1 MLEALEQYATAPTYW
16 GQFASLQ
23 HPVKNTLLTLRRRRL
38 PPVSRCRIVIV
49 ANRSIR
55 LALVVTDLKATS
67 RWFKGL
73 GTDSAVTPC
82 IIREANI
89 MNNKRLWSTVGVSLL
104 IGTLSF
110 ATGAFAH
117 SSESLVSLGS
127 ETPRSGK
134 LQFVP
139 SVLAEAD
146 TATPSPKDRTNDVAL
161 TAKIKDALLADKAT
175 AGAADAIHVQTTN
188 GIVTLT
194 GDVASQATAEHAQ
207 AVTARLLGVRD
218 VVNDLKY
225 PHLPGSVS
233 APIVAPPTNASR

>member
-1 MLEALEQYATAPTYW
+1 
-16 GQFASLQ
+16 
-23 HPVKNTLLTLRRRRL
+23 
-38 PPVSRCRIVIV
+38 
-49 ANRSIR
+49 
-55 LALVVTDLKATS
+55 
-67 RWFKGL
+67 
-73 GTDSAVTPC
+73 
-82 IIREANI
+82 
-89 MNNKRLWSTVGVSLL
+89 MNNKRLWSTVGVSVL

-127 ETPRSGK
+127 ETPRAGK

-146 TATPSPKDRTNDVAL
+146 TVTPSPKDDRTNDVAL
-161 TAKIKDALLADKAT
+161 TANIKDALLADKAT

-194 GDVASQATAEHAQ
+194 GDVASQATAEQAQ
-207 AVTARLLGVRD
+207 KVAARLLGVRD

-225 PHLPGSVS
+225 PHLPGSAS
-233 APIVAPPTNASR
+233 APIVAPPTSASR

>member
-1 MLEALEQYATAPTYW
+1 
-16 GQFASLQ
+16 
-23 HPVKNTLLTLRRRRL
+23 LL
-38 PPVSRCRIVIV
+38 
-49 ANRSIR
+49 
-55 LALVVTDLKATS
+55 
-67 RWFKGL
+67 
-73 GTDSAVTPC
+73 
-82 IIREANI
+82 IREVDI
-89 MNNKRLWSTVGVSLL
+89 MNDKRLSSTVGVSVL
-104 IGTLSF
+104 IGMLSF

-127 ETPRSGK
+127 ETPR

-146 TATPSPKDRTNDVAL
+146 TATPSPKDRANDVAL
-161 TAKIKDALLADKAT
+161 TANAKDALLADKAT
-175 AGAADAIHVQTTN
+175 AGAADAIHVQTTD

-194 GDVASQATAEHAQ
+194 GDVASQATAERAQ
-207 AVTARLLGVRD
+207 KVTARLLGVRD

>member
-1 MLEALEQYATAPTYW
+1 M
-16 GQFASLQ
+16 
-23 HPVKNTLLTLRRRRL
+23 
-38 PPVSRCRIVIV
+38 
-49 ANRSIR
+49 
-55 LALVVTDLKATS
+55 
-67 RWFKGL
+67 
-73 GTDSAVTPC
+73 
-82 IIREANI
+82 IREANI
-89 MNNKRLWSTVGVSLL
+89 MNNKRLWSTVGVSVL

-127 ETPRSGK
+127 ETPRADK

-146 TATPSPKDRTNDVAL
+146 TAPSPKDRTNDVAL

-207 AVTARLLGVRD
+207 AVAARLLGVRD

>member
-1 MLEALEQYATAPTYW
+1 MVQ
-16 GQFASLQ
+16 
-23 HPVKNTLLTLRRRRL
+23 
-38 PPVSRCRIVIV
+38 
-49 ANRSIR
+49 
-55 LALVVTDLKATS
+55 
-67 RWFKGL
+67 GL
-73 GTDSAVTPC
+73 GTDSAVALC
-82 IIREANI
+82 MIRNANI
-89 MNNKRLWSTVGVSLL
+89 RKNKRLWSTVGVSVL

-117 SSESLVSLGS
+117 SSESLFSLGS
-127 ETPRSGK
+127 ETAR

-161 TAKIKDALLADKAT
+161 TANTKDALLADKAT

-194 GDVASQATAEHAQ
+194 GDVASQATAEQAQ
-207 AVTARLLGVRD
+207 KVAARLLGVRD

-233 APIVAPPTNASR
+233 APIVAPPTSASR